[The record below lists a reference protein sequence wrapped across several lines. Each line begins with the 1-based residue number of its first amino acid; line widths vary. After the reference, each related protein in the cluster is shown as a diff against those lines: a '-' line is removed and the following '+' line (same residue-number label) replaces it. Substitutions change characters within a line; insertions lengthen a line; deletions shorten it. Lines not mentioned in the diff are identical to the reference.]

1 MPPYFERPV
10 RLSDVLCIPELHN
23 GERAS
28 AYVAPY
34 SVRSTTRERNV
45 RMNANREI
53 TLIARFDQGM
63 IGVIAVTRNVNH
75 PVADLRGVYR
85 SRVLDLF
92 HKGID
97 RFDIFLVQPVFPVV
111 GFVQREKRFER
122 VPRCL
127 LL

>member
-1 MPPYFERPV
+1 MF
-10 RLSDVLCIPELHN
+10 SI
-23 GERAS
+23 
-28 AYVAPY
+28 
-34 SVRSTTRERNV
+34 
-45 RMNANREI
+45 
-53 TLIARFDQGM
+53 
-63 IGVIAVTRNVNH
+63 
-75 PVADLRGVYR
+75 
-85 SRVLDLF
+85 LF